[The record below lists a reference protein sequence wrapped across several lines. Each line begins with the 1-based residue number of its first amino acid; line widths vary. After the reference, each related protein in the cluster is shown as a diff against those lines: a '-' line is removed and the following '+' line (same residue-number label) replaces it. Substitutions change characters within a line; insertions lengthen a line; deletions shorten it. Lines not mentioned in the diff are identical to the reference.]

1 MKLLVE
7 KTEKAGQQSL
17 ALKGHELEMSIRSNT
32 MKLAE
37 LAKEVSRANHEFAAR
52 LSTFMNGEEVSKFIN
67 FQVEEQLGII
77 RREYKED
84 FFKLNQEVQAI

>member
-1 MKLLVE
+1 M
-7 KTEKAGQQSL
+7 
-17 ALKGHELEMSIRSNT
+17 KGHELEMSIRSNT

-37 LAKEVSRANHEFAAR
+37 LTKEVSKTNHEFATR
-52 LSTFMNGEEVSKFIN
+52 LSTFMNGEEVSRFIN
-67 FQVEEQLGII
+67 LQVDEQLGAF